1 MGFHPDHPGAIA
13 NVYLLQALLVLP
25 ANPSNEQLAP
35 MLHILRT
42 FFTAEGARPGVV
54 LICLL
59 IAGLAEIV
67 SISSLF
73 PALLQISGESSEL
86 PPAFQTVLDTLLFP
100 LGPSPS
106 FLSLTV
112 VVMLAMVLR
121 AVMQGTANA
130 YTGFSAARVV
140 KRMRLAV
147 LERLMNARWSAY
159 SSLPSGRLA
168 NTLSVDVSRA
178 GQAYMQSTRFVTA
191 LAQTLVYAVLAL
203 MTSPVLALAALAG
216 TLILV
221 ITLGKLITISRRAG
235 AKQTLATRELV
246 VNVSDA
252 LSNIKPIRTMNRS
265 RQFLDSFA
273 ASIGRIEHSYR
284 LMVVAQQV
292 LSRGSEVLLA
302 LLAGA
307 AIYAAHQVLGMSLAA
322 LAVSSFIFFQAFGVV
337 QRLQTIVQ
345 RASEME
351 AALTSV
357 KKLTADLGDDGERTG
372 GKPAPGLKTGCR
384 FENVSFSHG
393 DTPIISDVTIDIP
406 AGQITVLQGP
416 SGAGKTTLVDLLLG
430 LHQPAEGHILVDDV
444 PLSEIS
450 LASWREQIGYVP
462 QELSLMHTSL
472 RENIT
477 LGKTSVSDDAVL
489 KALTLSGALDFVTR
503 LPQGLSTDV
512 GELGSRLSG
521 GQRQRIAL
529 ARALVNSPKL
539 LVLDEVTSALDPET
553 ESSVC
558 DNVKALAGDYTIVA
572 ITHRPAWSAIADHVY
587 KIEAGQTI

>member
-1 MGFHPDHPGAIA
+1 
-13 NVYLLQALLVLP
+13 
-25 ANPSNEQLAP
+25 
-35 MLHILRT
+35 
-42 FFTAEGARPGVV
+42 
-54 LICLL
+54 
-59 IAGLAEIV
+59 
-67 SISSLF
+67 
-73 PALLQISGESSEL
+73 
-86 PPAFQTVLDTLLFP
+86 
-100 LGPSPS
+100 
-106 FLSLTV
+106 
-112 VVMLAMVLR
+112 MLAMVLR

-372 GKPAPGLKTGCR
+372 GKPAPGLK
-384 FENVSFSHG
+384 
-393 DTPIISDVTIDIP
+393 D
-406 AGQITVLQGP
+406 
-416 SGAGKTTLVDLLLG
+416 
-430 LHQPAEGHILVDDV
+430 
-444 PLSEIS
+444 
-450 LASWREQIGYVP
+450 
-462 QELSLMHTSL
+462 
-472 RENIT
+472 
-477 LGKTSVSDDAVL
+477 
-489 KALTLSGALDFVTR
+489 
-503 LPQGLSTDV
+503 
-512 GELGSRLSG
+512 RLSFRECIV
-521 GQRQRIAL
+521 QPWRH
-529 ARALVNSPKL
+529 
-539 LVLDEVTSALDPET
+539 T
-553 ESSVC
+553 
-558 DNVKALAGDYTIVA
+558 DN
-572 ITHRPAWSAIADHVY
+572 
-587 KIEAGQTI
+587 Q